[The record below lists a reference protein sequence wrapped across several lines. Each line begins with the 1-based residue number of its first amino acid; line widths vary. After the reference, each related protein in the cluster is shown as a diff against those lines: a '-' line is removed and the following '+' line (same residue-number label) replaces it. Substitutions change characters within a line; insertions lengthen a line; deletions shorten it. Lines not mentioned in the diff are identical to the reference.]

1 MSPVLTPLED
11 EENVA
16 PAAPAVDDPLHA
28 YLQEIGRTPLLTKDE
43 EIELARRVQAGD
55 AEARR
60 RLAAANLRLV
70 VSIAKRFSGKGL
82 DLLDLIQ
89 EGNLGLLKAVER
101 FDPDRGF
108 RFSTYA
114 TWWIRQAI
122 SRGLADKGR
131 LIRIPVHMVD
141 ALTRVNRMAQRLQ
154 MDLGREPTRA
164 EIAAAVGRPTDKVAE
179 LIQAG
184 QDPVSLDSP
193 VGEDDASVL
202 GDFVADSASAA
213 EDAVS
218 AVTRADLAE
227 ALDSLSAR
235 EREALRLR
243 FGLADGHAHT
253 LEDVGRRFGVT
264 RERMRQIIGAALR
277 KLREGDVDGRLR
289 AG

>member
-131 LIRIPVHMVD
+131 LIRIPVHTVD

>member
-1 MSPVLTPLED
+1 MSPALSRLE
-11 EENVA
+11 EEDI
-16 PAAPAVDDPLHA
+16 PAEDGLSVEDPLHA
-28 YLQEIGRTPLLTKDE
+28 YLQEIGRTPLLTKE
-43 EIELARRVQAGD
+43 EEVDLARRVRAGD
-55 AEARR
+55 EEARR
-60 RLAAANLRLV
+60 RLASANLRLV
-70 VSIAKRFSGKGL
+70 VSIAKRFAGKGL

-131 LIRIPVHMVD
+131 LIRIPVHTVD
-141 ALTRVNRMAQRLQ
+141 ALTKVNRTAQRLQ
-154 MDLGREPTRA
+154 MDLGRDPTQA
-164 EIAAAVGRPTDKVAE
+164 EIAAAVGRPADKVAE
-179 LIQAG
+179 LLQAG
-184 QDPVSLDSP
+184 QEPVSLDSP

-202 GDFVADSASAA
+202 GDFVADAGSAA

-218 AVTRADLAE
+218 AVTSADLAT
-227 ALDSLSAR
+227 ALDALTPR

-243 FGLADGHAHT
+243 FGLTDGHPHT
-253 LEDVGRRFGVT
+253 LEDVGRHFGVT

>member
-1 MSPVLTPLED
+1 MSPALLPLD
-11 EENVA
+11 SEEL
-16 PAAPAVDDPLHA
+16 PAGSDDPLHA

-43 EIELARRVQAGD
+43 EVDLSRRARAGD
-55 AEARR
+55 EQARA
-60 RLAAANLRLV
+60 RLASANLRLV
-70 VSIAKRFSGKGL
+70 VSIAKRFAGKGL

-131 LIRIPVHMVD
+131 MIRIPVHTVD
-141 ALTRVNRMAQRLQ
+141 ALTKVNRTALRLQ
-154 MDLGREPTRA
+154 MELGRDPSQA
-164 EIAAAVGRPTDKVAE
+164 EIAAALGRSTDKVAE
-179 LIQAG
+179 LMQAG
-184 QDPVSLDSP
+184 QEPVSLDSP
-193 VGEDDASVL
+193 VGEDDGSLL
-202 GDFVADSASAA
+202 GDFVADPASAA

-218 AVTRADLAE
+218 AVTRADLAMALE
-227 ALDSLSAR
+227 ALSPR
-235 EREALRLR
+235 EREAVRLR
-243 FGLADGHAHT
+243 FGLADGHPHT
-253 LEDVGRRFGVT
+253 LEDVGRHFGVT